1 MVTPPL
7 FYILLALRDGER
19 HGYEILKDVQAGSLG
34 KMRLGPATLYTSLK
48 RLLDAGFVQEVAGP
62 RGSDSRRRY
71 YRLTAFG
78 RRVFSAEITRL
89 EDIVRE
95 AKLRLRGARP
105 KEAL

>member
-34 KMRLGPATLYTSLK
+34 KIRLGPATLYTSLK
-48 RLLDAGFVQEVAGP
+48 RLLDAGFIQEVAGP

-71 YRLTAFG
+71 YRLTSGG
-78 RRVFSAEITRL
+78 RRELSEGLDRMQRVLSI
-89 EDIVRE
+89 
-95 AKLRLRGARP
+95 ARP
-105 KEAL
+105 RALRAGS